1 MNEMKKIAGEDENMN
16 QAIEY
21 IEKFLKEE
29 GTTLQDKIDY
39 EKAKS
44 YDEGIIET
52 AKKMLQDGL
61 NVNSI
66 AKYTGLSINE
76 IEELN

>member
-1 MNEMKKIAGEDENMN
+1 MNKIEKHTLEDKNMK
-16 QAIEY
+16 QTIEY
-21 IEKFLKEE
+21 IEKFLEEE

-44 YDEGIIET
+44 YHEGFT
-52 AKKMLQDGL
+52 KMAKKMLQAGF
-61 NVNSI
+61 NVDRI
-66 AKYTGLSINE
+66 AEYTGLSISE